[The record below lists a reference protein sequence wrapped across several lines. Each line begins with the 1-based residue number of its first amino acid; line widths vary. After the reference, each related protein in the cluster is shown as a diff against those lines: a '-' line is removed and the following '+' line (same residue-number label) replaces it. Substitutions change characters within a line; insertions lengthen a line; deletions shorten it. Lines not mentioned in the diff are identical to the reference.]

1 MSTETKTLRPQKPTI
16 SFEDFEK
23 LDIRICTI
31 TGVERVPNTDKLY
44 KLTIQTGIDERICVS
59 AIADKFSEE
68 DLKYRNMP
76 FILNLEPRKIKGIES
91 QAMIIMAEG
100 DENLARI
107 VGYERG
113 AILI

>member
-1 MSTETKTLRPQKPTI
+1 MSTETKELRPQKPTI

-31 TGVERVPNTDKLY
+31 TGIEKVPNTDKLY
-44 KLTIQTGIDERICVS
+44 KLTIKTGIDERTCVS
-59 AIADKFSEE
+59 AIADKFEE
-68 DLKYRNMP
+68 KDLYCRNMP

-100 DENLARI
+100 DNNLTI
-107 VGYERG
+107 IPGYERG
-113 AILI
+113 AIVI